1 MSLDKSLARLL
12 GSNFN
17 NQEPIWTK
25 RGVCRRWVAS
35 LVGCRPGTLSSN
47 FRLRRMILEWEAR
60 NLKAPRLVGVKVKFE
75 TDAEDNLVPFQRRNE
90 LERIVWATVKLY
102 KHLWSIPTIISN
114 SGEQYYNDWFRHLVI
129 KRKLEPE
136 SVYETAKQVRQFLAF
151 CSKRKIRLHEVDDDV
166 LIAWREELRGTG
178 TKMARRNVLL
188 RTIHTFYKWAAK
200 QKIFKYIV
208 QVDRSSNYPESM
220 LDHVFRISSEE
231 VTVVTSR
238 GYTRVHWVWPFL
250 EHGAGARYGRRHTPT
265 FEEIDRI
272 YAFTDVEK
280 HGIRNVLIMNWAL
293 RTGARVSEILS
304 LQLKDL
310 PTEAHYSE
318 LIERDQWIVKL
329 KKRKWS
335 KEGGVLYVP
344 ADLIWDTLNYVDKE
358 RQRIVTSRGPKG
370 GGALFLSER
379 GTPIVADS
387 VTRICNVLFNAAD
400 VSKANIHRLR
410 ARFAH
415 NVVEVALN
423 HLEQAGITLDPSSG
437 WHETALVIAAEMMG
451 HSSPRSLQPYL
462 HDIMFRRTEIARLK
476 SQGAVVKLEED
487 RVCFGVEY

>member
-1 MSLDKSLARLL
+1 M
-12 GSNFN
+12 
-17 NQEPIWTK
+17 
-25 RGVCRRWVAS
+25 
-35 LVGCRPGTLSSN
+35 
-47 FRLRRMILEWEAR
+47 
-60 NLKAPRLVGVKVKFE
+60 KFAVE
-75 TDAEDNLVPFQRRNE
+75 SEDNVVPFRRNNE
-90 LERIVWATVKLY
+90 LERIVWATVKLH
-102 KHLWSIPTIISN
+102 KKLWSIPTIVSK
-114 SGEQYYNDWFRHLVI
+114 SGEQYYNDWFRYLVI
-129 KRKLEPE
+129 KRKLEPN
-136 SVYETAKQVRQFLAF
+136 SVCETAKQVRQFLSF
-151 CSKRKIRLHEVDDDV
+151 CSRRKIRLDEVDDDV
-166 LIAWREELRGTG
+166 LIAWREELCDTG

-188 RTIHTFYKWAAK
+188 RTIHAFYKWAAQ

-208 QVDRSSNYPESM
+208 QVDRYSNYPEPM

-231 VTVVTSR
+231 IIVVTSR
-238 GYTRVHWVWPFL
+238 GYKRVHWVWPFL

-318 LIERDQWIVKL
+318 MIEKDQWIVKL
-329 KKRKWS
+329 KKRKWR

-358 RQRIVTSRGPKG
+358 RQRIVTSRGAKG

-379 GTPIVADS
+379 GTPLVTDS
-387 VTRICNVLFNAAD
+387 VTRICNRLFNAAD
-400 VSKANIHRLR
+400 VQRANIHRLR
-410 ARFAH
+410 ARFAQ
-415 NVVEVALN
+415 NVVEIALN

-437 WHETALVIAAEMMG
+437 WHETALIIAAEMMG

-462 HDIMFRRTEIARLK
+462 HDIMFRRSEIARLK
-476 SQGAVVKLEED
+476 SQGAVIRVEED
-487 RVCFGVEY
+487 RESEKAQLVLLGERISTLLRDGKESEARQVARRISNSIDRRLLWQDPVAMAA